1 MVAWRRGSRRTAGG
15 SKSAGGGGNRR
26 VDWLVVGLG
35 NPGKKYERTRH
46 NAGFAAVTELAERT
60 GAGSFLS
67 KFDGQ
72 LAFTKVAGQDVGLL
86 LPLTYMNL
94 SGQSVR
100 PAMVSL
106 GVEPDH
112 LLVVHDEVDLPEG
125 QIRLK
130 MGGGL
135 AGHNGLKSIAQLVKT
150 QDFLRVRIG
159 VGRPG
164 PDDRRP
170 VADWVLAPFDSA
182 TDTAALYG
190 EAADAIERTLT
201 DGTDVAM
208 NVVNAR
214 G

>member
-1 MVAWRRGSRRTAGG
+1 MVAWRRASRRAAGG
-15 SKSAGGGGNRR
+15 SKSGGGGGNRR

-46 NAGFAAVTELAERT
+46 NAGFAAVNELAQRT

-72 LAFTKVAGQDVGLL
+72 LAFTKVAGHDVGLL

-106 GVEPDH
+106 CVDPDH
-112 LLVVHDEVDLPEG
+112 LLVVHDEVDLAEG
-125 QIRLK
+125 MIRIK
-130 MGGGL
+130 SGGGL

-150 QDFLRVRIG
+150 QEFLRVRIG

-170 VADWVLAPFDSA
+170 VADWVLGPFERDS
-182 TDTAALYG
+182 DTVSIYRA
-190 EAADAIERTLT
+190 AADAAERVIS
-201 DGTDVAM
+201 DGPAAAM
-208 NVVNAR
+208 NIVN
-214 G
+214 